1 MVSLLTHWPSCWSL
15 AQETEGRRSTKF
27 LLSFFDWISFKG
39 WSLNRF
45 FLNPVLPCFLYYLE
59 IYFCIYIPILG
70 LYLGTVN
77 KRSGSTSSKRCPQL
91 HCAVTQDWPD
101 PLISCSCMFFINIL
115 LRLSRFKEMAWFVK
129 WVTKMQTS
137 ININSWHKLNFFF
150 KNYWFVTW
158 YLGIWYSQRLL
169 LQVLLSLLFS
179 H

>member
-1 MVSLLTHWPSCWSL
+1 MVSLLTHWPSCRSL

-45 FLNPVLPCFLYYLE
+45 FLNPVLPCFLYYFE
-59 IYFCIYIPILG
+59 IYFYIYIPILG

-77 KRSGSTSSKRCPQL
+77 KRSGPTSSKRCPQL

-137 ININSWHKLNFFF
+137 ININSWHKLNFF
-150 KNYWFVTW
+150 
-158 YLGIWYSQRLL
+158 
-169 LQVLLSLLFS
+169 
-179 H
+179 